1 MSKTFKKTKKPR
13 NRKAGNL
20 ETKLQQEMMM
30 EDHPPQIDS
39 YQVIHS
45 TCLRFTVTAAVVNK
59 VITFGNMLDAM
70 LVATTAIAGFQ
81 LFDLVKVKKIRLWG
95 QAALGTPSTVEI
107 QFNTATGDFVVHTDT
122 SLGIKPAFVHAR
134 PSLKSLAS
142 FWQLATGG
150 NALMLTAPAGS
161 ILDVHLSFKTSSNAP
176 TGVANALVGANPG
189 EFYFRGLD
197 GLAVAATNFP
207 VPTGIQ
213 SQ

>member
-1 MSKTFKKTKKPR
+1 MQRKKVKNSKKSK
-13 NRKAGNL
+13 NL
-20 ETKLQQEMMM
+20 QKQKGEVKMIQ
-30 EDHPPQIDS
+30 DHPPQIDS

-59 VITFGNMLDAM
+59 IITFGNMLDAM

-95 QAALGTPSTVEI
+95 LAALGTPSTVEI
-107 QFNTATGDFVVHTDT
+107 QYNTATGDNVIHTDT

-142 FWQLATGG
+142 FWQLNTGG
-150 NALMLTAPAGS
+150 NCFQVSAPAGS
-161 ILDVHLSFKTSSNAP
+161 VIDVHLSFKTSSQNP
-176 TGVANALVGANPG
+176 TAVANALVAANPG

-197 GLAVAATNFP
+197 GLATAATNFP
-207 VPTGIQ
+207 PPSGVQTQ
-213 SQ
+213 